1 MTTAKASPR
10 ASAAEKLVCRYRGS
24 DDFAPSFKKR
34 GDARCRACLKKRYG
48 SGRRDKKT
56 VAARKTKGRL

>member
-1 MTTAKASPR
+1 VPISR
-10 ASAAEKLVCRYRGS
+10 S
-24 DDFAPSFKKR
+24 DDLAPSFKKR
-34 GDARCRACLKKRYG
+34 RDARCRACLKKRYG